1 MNEEEISERVTGLE
15 NILAKMDKDL
25 KALQD
30 LANYLEFKAKV
41 TEIESRL
48 LSEP

>member
-30 LANYLEFKAKV
+30 LVNDLEFKAKGMK
-41 TEIESRL
+41 
-48 LSEP
+48 